1 MSKPRKQWAADDRFT
16 ESFQDGAGHARAE
29 VAAREPALTVLT
41 EATPMPDGSTLRG
54 PGPAL
59 PGLGRTPEA
68 AAPALGAHTRAVLT
82 EFGAAPELLAS
93 LT

>member
-1 MSKPRKQWAADDRFT
+1 MRTGDAD
-16 ESFQDGAGHARAE
+16 
-29 VAAREPALTVLT
+29 PALTVLT

-59 PGLGRTPEA
+59 PSLGQTPSSP
-68 AAPALGAHTRAVLT
+68 APALGAHTRAVLT